1 MPICNTLS
9 IGIGLLTGCQ
19 IEDRCM
25 SSGDG
30 FPFRWKMKREKS
42 QLLQREWA
50 SRSRR
55 NELKFCMLVF
65 SISRLFA
72 VSCDM
77 RRIGSLMSS
86 SLLSLEG
93 SPSIMCISLESKSF
107 NYYYLDFHLCLF
119 LQRVIVKIPF
129 ISNLFT
135 NSIDSMMIK
144 REGVVLQ
151 KIFNTL

>member
-50 SRSRR
+50 SWSRR

-65 SISRLFA
+65 SELFA
-72 VSCDM
+72 VLCDM